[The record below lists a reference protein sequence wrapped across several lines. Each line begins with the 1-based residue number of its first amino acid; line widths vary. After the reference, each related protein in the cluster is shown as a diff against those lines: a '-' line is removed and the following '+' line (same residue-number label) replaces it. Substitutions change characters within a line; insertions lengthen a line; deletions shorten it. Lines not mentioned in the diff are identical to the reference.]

1 MIIGIDP
8 GASGAIVALTDD
20 FQPVEWMRMPTF
32 KHGKST
38 RVNGAELARFIHDL
52 PQEVFVGYVESV
64 SSRPGQGVASTFNFG
79 HSLGVVEGVLSALS
93 IPTTM
98 VTPQYWKGRAG
109 LIGKEKDDARAMA
122 IRRWP
127 KWAEL
132 GKIGAGQAYADAAF
146 IAIYGVK

>member
-8 GASGAIVALTDD
+8 GASGAIVALTDG
-20 FQPVEWMRMPTF
+20 FQPVEYMRMPTY
-32 KHGKST
+32 KAGKST
-38 RVNGAELARFIHDL
+38 RVNGAELAKFIGDL
-52 PQEVFVGYVESV
+52 PDPVAVAYVESV
-64 SSRPGQGVASTFNFG
+64 HSMPSQGVSSSFNFG

-98 VTPQYWKGRAG
+98 VTPQSWKGRAG
-109 LIGKEKDDARAMA
+109 LIGKGKDDARAMA

-146 IAIYGVK
+146 IAIYGAK